1 MIGGLRFFLALSGL
15 ALAATFS
22 SCSLVDADLDNC
34 DREFHLDYQLRLV
47 TNITTELQT
56 ELALQQDQDVRSLL
70 EDYLKDIFK
79 DYARDVDLSFYNV
92 ESPMAREV
100 HIPKEMNGSETSYVL
115 TLPVQDYRHLAVA
128 NIASNKDVVLEGDEN
143 CASSSLVQQSQE
155 GIANAHKTGLFTA
168 RADMSILSGTSQSFD
183 VTLYMTNAASAL
195 VLDMSEAGPI
205 QDLVVRLEGMADS
218 FNISDSTFVFSGKD
232 NVSTDLL
239 QTQDGKTRCYAS
251 VHFPSPNLPGS
262 KVIIDDGGG
271 LDGNLSSNPLWK
283 WKVYSKMPDGTIV
296 ESLLNIYTPLLA
308 GHIKVLK
315 AKVMDNGVVYADDFG
330 VGVSVTLDWKGG
342 GTYPV
347 YF

>member
-1 MIGGLRFFLALSGL
+1 MIGGLRLFLTLSGL
-15 ALAATFS
+15 ALAASLTG
-22 SCSLVDADLDNC
+22 CSLVDADLDNC

-56 ELALQQDQDVRSLL
+56 EFALQQDQEVRSLL
-70 EDYLKDIFK
+70 ENYLKDIFK
-79 DYARDVDLSFYNV
+79 DYAKDVDLSFYNV
-92 ESPMAREV
+92 NLPMAREV

-115 TLPVQDYRHLAVA
+115 TLPVQDFRHLAVA
-128 NIASNKDVVLEGDEN
+128 NIAKNEEVALEGAEN
-143 CASSSLVQQSQE
+143 CTSSALVQQAQE
-155 GIANAHKTGLFTA
+155 GIANPHKTGLFTA
-168 RADMSILSGTSQSFD
+168 RTDMSILSGTSQTFD

-195 VLDMSEAGPI
+195 VLDMSEAGPV
-205 QDLVVRLEGMADS
+205 QELAVRLEGLADS

-232 NVSTDLL
+232 NVATDLL
-239 QTQDGKTRCYAS
+239 LTQDGKTRCYAS

-271 LDGNLSSNPLWK
+271 LDGNLSNNPLWK

-330 VGVSVTLDWKGG
+330 VGVSVTLDWKNGG
-342 GTYPV
+342 DFPV